1 MKSSC
6 SGFRRVLFVK
16 NSAAAGRGK
25 FHVYPGLCEEDA
37 LSRRC
42 EDDSLCSQRDLKGVD
57 RRQYLFEGE
66 AGSVEDLE
74 SAVDG
79 CLGGLCLQCRLQFE
93 KMIQSFESR
102 EVMVE

>member
-1 MKSSC
+1 VKSSC

-25 FHVYPGLCEEDA
+25 FHVYPGLSEQDA

-42 EDDSLCSQRDLKGVD
+42 EDDSLCSQTDLKGVD
-57 RRQYLFEGE
+57 GRQYLFEGE
-66 AGSVEDLE
+66 AGCVEDLE

-79 CLGGLCLQCRLQFE
+79 CLGDLCLQCRMQFE
-93 KMIQSFESR
+93 KMVQKR